1 MSAGGQNSTSVS
13 RITGMRIK
21 DSSDVVEQLR
31 VRQIYQMFNS
41 TTPNAVRPRIPNGNG
56 LYLQF
61 LEGTKEVSSNVT
73 GYSVCTECSGATA
86 GLAYNGNRVVLS
98 YRN

>member
-41 TTPNAVRPRIPNGNG
+41 TSPNAVRPRIPNGNG

-73 GYSVCTECSGATA
+73 GYSSCTACSGATA